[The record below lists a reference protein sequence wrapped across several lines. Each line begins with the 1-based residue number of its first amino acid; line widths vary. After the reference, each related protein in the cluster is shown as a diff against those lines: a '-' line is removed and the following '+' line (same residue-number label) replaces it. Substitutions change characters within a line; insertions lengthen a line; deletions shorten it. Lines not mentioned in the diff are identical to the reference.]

1 MCALIPRQ
9 HQVNLPSFPSLTSH
23 FSSWWSW
30 GTVVTPR
37 PRRTAVEAAVGSPGC
52 PPPPAPGSRP
62 YGPAAAAAGVRSER
76 GRSLR
81 PARCS
86 LCASESRRPT
96 SLSALPTPAGP
107 PAPGLSPLPSLLFL
121 CCFSLHFSLGLL
133 PYPVKT
139 IKGKDLESKLEGR
152 ALFPPPPPPPQ
163 QPSFR

>member
-1 MCALIPRQ
+1 MIPRQ
-9 HQVNLPSFPSLTSH
+9 HQVNLPSFPSLTSQ
-23 FSSWWSW
+23 FSNWWSW

-37 PRRTAVEAAVGSPGC
+37 LRRTAVEAAIGSPGC

-62 YGPAAAAAGVRSER
+62 HGPAAAAARVPSER

-121 CCFSLHFSLGLL
+121 CFFPSAFQPRFASLPCYKYMMICLIDKFAFLLTVSTSVYILYAHIFLG
-133 PYPVKT
+133 
-139 IKGKDLESKLEGR
+139 I
-152 ALFPPPPPPPQ
+152 
-163 QPSFR
+163 